1 MTSAKTNQYL
11 SKEPAACST
20 TSFPPL
26 RARIDSTPGVLQM
39 IDKKYPA
46 SGRGDLLMLI
56 FSGITEITHSS
67 FRRKQI

>member
-11 SKEPAACST
+11 SKEPAACSP
-20 TSFPPL
+20 TSFPPW

-46 SGRGDLLMLI
+46 SGRGDLLI
-56 FSGITEITHSS
+56 FSDIKFPEETNL
-67 FRRKQI
+67 